1 MTQNSLFVPRYK
13 QNVKVF
19 FLGRMRKFLILDL
32 VLRKVTTRLQKVNYI
47 YYYYYYYFFFFV
59 ETLFLVLSSH
69 CEIWNNGD
77 NSYSFK

>member
-47 YYYYYYYFFFFV
+47 YYYYYF
-59 ETLFLVLSSH
+59 ETLFLLLSSH